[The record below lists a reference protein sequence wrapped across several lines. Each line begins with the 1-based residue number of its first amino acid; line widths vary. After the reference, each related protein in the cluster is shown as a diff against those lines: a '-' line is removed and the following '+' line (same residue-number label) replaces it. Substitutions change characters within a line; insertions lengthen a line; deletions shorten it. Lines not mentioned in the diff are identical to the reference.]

1 MVDDLNPGIV
11 TDPSGNFCLI
21 MNLRV
26 VPESVTEAA
35 ACKSLSPAIAA

>member
-1 MVDDLNPGIV
+1 MT

-26 VPESVTEAA
+26 VFESVTEHA
-35 ACKSLSPAIAA
+35 ACKSPPELVEA